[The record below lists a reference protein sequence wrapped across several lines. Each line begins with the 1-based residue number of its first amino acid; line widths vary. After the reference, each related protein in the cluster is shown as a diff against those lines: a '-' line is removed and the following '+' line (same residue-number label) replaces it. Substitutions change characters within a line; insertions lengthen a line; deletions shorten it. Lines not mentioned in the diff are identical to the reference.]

1 MNFLKIAGKDIKS
14 IFKNRFI
21 RISVIAIIVVP
32 LLYSLL
38 YLDAFWDP
46 YARVKDMT
54 IAVVNEDGGAL
65 LDGKKVNYG
74 EDVVENLKS
83 NGDIGWEFTSNE
95 KADEGLENKG
105 YYAKFVIP
113 ENFSKNVVAAKDG
126 KPQVADLKFVCNEK
140 KNFLA
145 AQINL
150 QVKNTLKEEIVSTV
164 SNNYVTVAFD
174 SLYKAKDG
182 LVKASDGSNE
192 LYKGIGQLNDKVPML
207 VEGANKLG
215 DGATQ
220 LKDGQGELNSGIK
233 SVNNGLSE
241 VNSKIPAL
249 GSGVDKLYDGS
260 QELKNGLSEVNSK
273 VPALSSGVDEL
284 YAGSQRLN
292 NGLSEANSKVS
303 GLSSGVD
310 ELYAGSQELKNG
322 LSEANSKV
330 SNLSPGVNKLYD
342 GSGAL
347 TGGSKSLYSAFNTKI
362 YPNVNLLKDGAN
374 KLNGE
379 LKAGESSIKTLKE
392 GGEKLKAASDNVAAL
407 STGVN
412 KGYQESVKGGVDELI
427 DGVNKSSATMN
438 KIVTD
443 IEKAVQSNPEVAKD
457 PNIQAALANIQALS
471 KETSGTPKKIQEL
484 QAGTKN
490 FGDKLG
496 EFNGAV
502 NGYTGKVKEVATGT
516 VALTDNV
523 NEASVAVNKISGGL
537 NSLEAGLN
545 ENTKD
550 SFGYGLKSVSDNMAA
565 LNSGIGELK
574 SNIPALSGGI
584 QALYN
589 GSGELNGGLGEL
601 RSNVPALTGG
611 IKDLYNGS
619 GEIYGGL
626 GELRS
631 NVPALSGGIQALYSG
646 SGKLNG
652 GLGEVRSNV
661 PALSGG
667 IQALYNGSGELNGGL
682 GELRSNIPTLSGGI
696 QALYN
701 GSNQLVEGSNKLVD
715 GQNQLSTGVTE
726 LTNKVPELEDGV
738 GKLYKGSNELATG
751 LKDGAGEMKAGL
763 KNSSEDMGNFVS
775 APINMKNEPINKVPN
790 YGTAF
795 APYFISLSLWIGA
808 IMMFFVISAKTEDDF
823 GLSKFDKVIGKYLS
837 FGFIG
842 LLQAIL
848 VSIVVL
854 GLGLKP
860 TSTVMYFT
868 SIIFLSLVF
877 IAIIQCLISL
887 FGDAGRILGI
897 VLLILQLT
905 ACAGTFPLE
914 IVPKFFKVI
923 NPFMPF
929 TYSVEL
935 LREVI
940 SATTINYTVVG
951 KDFLILGTVLLAF
964 LTISIIFKNAG
975 ENLQNIIEGRKEKSM
990 EDSREESM

>member
-83 NGDIGWEFTSNE
+83 NEDVSWEFTSNE
-95 KADEGLENKG
+95 KADEGLENEG

-113 ENFSKNVVAAKDG
+113 EGFSKNIVAAKEG
-126 KPQVADLKFVCNEK
+126 KPQVADLEFVCNEK

-145 AQINL
+145 AQINS
-150 QVKNTLKEEIVSTV
+150 QVKNVLKEEIVSTV

-233 SVNNGLSE
+233 SISNGLSE
-241 VNSKIPAL
+241 VNSKVPEL

-260 QELKNGLSEVNSK
+260 QELKNGLGT
-273 VPALSSGVDEL
+273 A
-284 YAGSQRLN
+284 A
-292 NGLSEANSKVS
+292 NGA
-303 GLSSGVD
+303 
-310 ELYAGSQELKNG
+310 
-322 LSEANSKV
+322 
-330 SNLSPGVNKLYD
+330 
-342 GSGAL
+342 GAL
-347 TGGSKSLYSAFNTKI
+347 TAGSKSLYSAFNTTI

-374 KLNGE
+374 ELNGR
-379 LKAGESSIKTLKE
+379 LKAGESDVKKLKE
-392 GGEKLKAASDNVAAL
+392 GGEGLKTASE
-407 STGVN
+407 SGIN
-412 KGYQESVKGGVDELI
+412 KGYQSVT
-427 DGVNKSSATMN
+427 DGVNELISGINTSSEKM
-438 KIVTD
+438 KD
-443 IEKAVQSNPEVAKD
+443 ISESVLAAVQSNPEVAKD

-471 KETSGTPKKIQEL
+471 KETSETPKKIQAL
-484 QAGTKN
+484 QAGTKE
-490 FGDKLG
+490 FGNKLG
-496 EFNGAV
+496 
-502 NGYTGKVKEVATGT
+502 GYNGKVNEFATGT
-516 VALTDNV
+516 LALIGNV
-523 NEASVAVNKISGGL
+523 NNIGAGISKISGGL
-537 NSLEAGLN
+537 NALEAGIN
-545 ENTKD
+545 ENTEG
-550 SFGYGLKSVSDNMAA
+550 SFGYGLKSVSDNMSD
-565 LNSGIGELK
+565 LNSGINKL
-574 SNIPALSGGI
+574 NSGSSEI
-584 QALYN
+584 
-589 GSGELNGGLGEL
+589 NGGLGEL
-601 RSNVPALTGG
+601 RSNV
-611 IKDLYNGS
+611 
-619 GEIYGGL
+619 
-626 GELRS
+626 
-631 NVPALSGGIQALYSG
+631 
-646 SGKLNG
+646 
-652 GLGEVRSNV
+652 
-661 PALSGG
+661 
-667 IQALYNGSGELNGGL
+667 
-682 GELRSNIPTLSGGI
+682 PTLSGGI

-763 KNSSEDMGNFVS
+763 INSSEEMGDFVS
-775 APINMKNEPINKVPN
+775 APINMKNEPINHVPN
-790 YGTAF
+790 YGTGF

-808 IMMFFVISAKTEDDF
+808 IMMFFVISAKTDDDF
-823 GLSKFDKVIGKYLS
+823 GLSKFDKVVGKYLS

-848 VSIVVL
+848 VSVVVL
-854 GLGLKP
+854 GLGLNP

-887 FGDAGRILGI
+887 FGDAGRLLGI

-923 NPFMPF
+923 NPYMPF

-940 SATTINYTVVG
+940 SATTINYSVVG
-951 KDFLILGTVLLAF
+951 KDFLILGVVLLVF
-964 LTISIIFKNAG
+964 LTISVVFKDAG
-975 ENLQNIIEGRKEKSM
+975 ENLQNIIEGRKNKSV
-990 EDSREESM
+990 EDIREESM

>member
-21 RISVIAIIVVP
+21 RISVVAIIIVP

-74 EDVVENLKS
+74 DDVVENLKS

-113 ENFSKNVVAAKDG
+113 ESFSKNVVAAKDG

-192 LYKGIGQLNDKVPML
+192 LYKGIGQINDNVPML

-233 SVNNGLSE
+233 SIN
-241 VNSKIPAL
+241 
-249 GSGVDKLYDGS
+249 
-260 QELKNGLSEVNSK
+260 NGLSEVNSK
-273 VPALSSGVDEL
+273 VPDLSSGVD
-284 YAGSQRLN
+284 
-292 NGLSEANSKVS
+292 K
-303 GLSSGVD
+303 
-310 ELYAGSQELKNG
+310 LYAGSQELKNG
-322 LSEANSKV
+322 LGTAAN
-330 SNLSPGVNKLYD
+330 GA
-342 GSGAL
+342 GAL
-347 TGGSKSLYSAFNTKI
+347 TGGSKSLYSAFNTTI
-362 YPNVNLLKDGAN
+362 YPAVNSLKDGAN

-379 LKAGESSIKTLKE
+379 LKAGESSIKALKE
-392 GGEKLKAASDNVAAL
+392 GGEGLKTASDDVAAAS
-407 STGVN
+407 SGIN
-412 KGYQESVKGGVDELI
+412 KGYQEAVKGGVDKLI

-438 KIVTD
+438 SIAKDIVT
-443 IEKAVQSNPEVAKD
+443 AVQSNPEVAND
-457 PNIQAALANIQALS
+457 PNIQDALKKIQALNES
-471 KETSGTPKKIQEL
+471 SSGTKEQIQAL

-490 FGDKLG
+490 FGDNLG
-496 EFNGAV
+496 KFNGSV
-502 NGYTGKVKEVATGT
+502 NEYAGNVKGFATGT
-516 VALTDNV
+516 VALTD
-523 NEASVAVNKISGGL
+523 SVNKVSAGVSEISGGL
-537 NSLEAGLN
+537 NSLEAGIN
-545 ENTKD
+545 ENTQG
-550 SFGYGLKSVSDNMAA
+550 SFGYGLKSVSDNMSA
-565 LNSGIGELK
+565 LNSGINKLN
-574 SNIPALSGGI
+574 S
-584 QALYN
+584 
-589 GSGELNGGLGEL
+589 GSGEINGGLGQL
-601 RSNVPALTGG
+601 RSNVPA
-611 IKDLYNGS
+611 
-619 GEIYGGL
+619 
-626 GELRS
+626 
-631 NVPALSGGIQALYSG
+631 
-646 SGKLNG
+646 
-652 GLGEVRSNV
+652 
-661 PALSGG
+661 
-667 IQALYNGSGELNGGL
+667 
-682 GELRSNIPTLSGGI
+682 LSGGI

-808 IMMFFVISAKTEDDF
+808 IMMFFVISAKTDDDF

-923 NPFMPF
+923 NPYMPF

-951 KDFLILGTVLLAF
+951 KDFLILGIVLLAF
-964 LTISIIFKNAG
+964 LTISIIFKNVG

-990 EDSREESM
+990 EDIREESM

>member
-74 EDVVENLKS
+74 EDVVENLKN

-113 ENFSKNVVAAKDG
+113 ESFSKNVVAAKDG

-192 LYKGIGQLNDKVPML
+192 LYKGIGQINDNVPML

-220 LKDGQGELNSGIK
+220 LKNGQGELNSGIK
-233 SVNNGLSE
+233 SINNGLSE
-241 VNSKIPAL
+241 VNSKVPDL
-249 GSGVDKLYDGS
+249 SSGVDKLYDGS
-260 QELKNGLSEVNSK
+260 QELKNGLGT
-273 VPALSSGVDEL
+273 A
-284 YAGSQRLN
+284 A
-292 NGLSEANSKVS
+292 NGA
-303 GLSSGVD
+303 
-310 ELYAGSQELKNG
+310 
-322 LSEANSKV
+322 
-330 SNLSPGVNKLYD
+330 
-342 GSGAL
+342 GAL
-347 TGGSKSLYSAFNTKI
+347 TGGSKSLYGAFNTTI
-362 YPNVNLLKDGAN
+362 YPAVNSLKDGAN
-374 KLNGE
+374 ELNSSLE
-379 LKAGESSIKTLKE
+379 AGKGSVNTLKE
-392 GGEKLKAASDNVAAL
+392 GGKELKAVSDNGAAA
-407 STGVN
+407 SSGIN
-412 KGYQESVKGGVDELI
+412 NGYQLVVDGVDQLI
-427 DGVNKSSATMN
+427 DGVNTSSATMN
-438 KIVTD
+438 EIAKSIVT
-443 IEKAVQSNPEVAKD
+443 AVQSNPEVAKD
-457 PNIQAALANIQALS
+457 PNIQDALQKIQDLS
-471 KETSGTPKKIQEL
+471 QETSETPKKIQEL

-490 FGDKLG
+490 FGDNLDK
-496 EFNGAV
+496 
-502 NGYTGKVKEVATGT
+502 YTGKVNEFATGT
-516 VALTDNV
+516 IALTDNV
-523 NEASVAVNKISGGL
+523 NKVSAGVSKISGGL

-545 ENTKD
+545 ENTQG
-550 SFGYGLKSVSDNMAA
+550 SFGYGLKSVSDNMAV
-565 LNSGIGELK
+565 LNSGINKLN
-574 SNIPALSGGI
+574 S
-584 QALYN
+584 
-589 GSGELNGGLGEL
+589 GSGQINGGLGEL
-601 RSNVPALTGG
+601 RSNVPA
-611 IKDLYNGS
+611 
-619 GEIYGGL
+619 
-626 GELRS
+626 
-631 NVPALSGGIQALYSG
+631 
-646 SGKLNG
+646 
-652 GLGEVRSNV
+652 
-661 PALSGG
+661 
-667 IQALYNGSGELNGGL
+667 
-682 GELRSNIPTLSGGI
+682 LSGGI

-763 KNSSEDMGNFVS
+763 KNSSKEMGDFVS
-775 APINMKNEPINKVPN
+775 APVNMKNEPINKVPN

-837 FGFIG
+837 FGFVG

-923 NPFMPF
+923 NPYMPF

-951 KDFLILGTVLLAF
+951 KDFLILGIALLAF

-975 ENLQNIIEGRKEKSM
+975 ENLQNMIEGRKEKSM
-990 EDSREESM
+990 EDIREESM

>member
-83 NGDIGWEFTSNE
+83 NGDVGWEFTSNE
-95 KADEGLENKG
+95 KADEGLENEG

-113 ENFSKNVVAAKDG
+113 EDFSKNIVAAKDG

-145 AQINL
+145 AQINS
-150 QVKNTLKEEIVSTV
+150 QVEKVLKEEIVSTV

-207 VEGANKLG
+207 AEGANKLG

-233 SVNNGLSE
+233 SIN
-241 VNSKIPAL
+241 
-249 GSGVDKLYDGS
+249 
-260 QELKNGLSEVNSK
+260 NGLSEVNSK
-273 VPALSSGVDEL
+273 VPELGSGVDKLYGGSQELTNKLGIAASGVDKL
-284 YAGSQRLN
+284 YAGSQQ
-292 NGLSEANSKVS
+292 VT
-303 GLSSGVD
+303 
-310 ELYAGSQELKNG
+310 NG

-347 TGGSKSLYSAFNTKI
+347 TGGSKGLYSAFNTRI

-374 KLNGE
+374 ELNGK
-379 LKAGESSIKTLKE
+379 LKAGESNVKELKE
-392 GGEKLKAASDNVAAL
+392 GGEKLKAASDNVA
-407 STGVN
+407 SSSSGIN
-412 KGYQESVKGGVDELI
+412 KGYQSVVDGVDKLIGGV
-427 DGVNKSSATMN
+427 NTSSEKMN
-438 KIVTD
+438 DIAKDIVT
-443 IEKAVQSNPEVAKD
+443 AVQSNPEVAKD
-457 PNIQAALANIQALS
+457 PNIQDALAKIQALS
-471 KETSGTPKKIQEL
+471 KETSETPKNIQEL
-484 QAGTKN
+484 QAGTKE
-490 FGDKLG
+490 FGNKLG

-502 NGYTGKVKEVATGT
+502 NGYTGKVNGFATGT
-516 VALTDNV
+516 LALIDNV
-523 NEASVAVNKISGGL
+523 NKVSAGVSEISGGL

-550 SFGYGLKSVSDNMAA
+550 SFGAGLKSLSDNMSG
-565 LNSGIGELK
+565 LNAGLGELK

-589 GSGELNGGLGEL
+589 GSSEISGGLGALSSNVPGVTGVMQAFHNGSSEITGGLGEL
-601 RSNVPALTGG
+601 RSNV
-611 IKDLYNGS
+611 
-619 GEIYGGL
+619 
-626 GELRS
+626 
-631 NVPALSGGIQALYSG
+631 
-646 SGKLNG
+646 
-652 GLGEVRSNV
+652 
-661 PALSGG
+661 
-667 IQALYNGSGELNGGL
+667 
-682 GELRSNIPTLSGGI
+682 PTLSGGI

-738 GKLYKGSNELATG
+738 DKLYKGSNELATG

-763 KNSSEDMGNFVS
+763 INSSEEMGDFVS
-775 APINMKNEPINKVPN
+775 APINMKNEPVNHVPN
-790 YGTAF
+790 YGTGF

-808 IMMFFVISAKTEDDF
+808 IMMFFVISAKTDDDF
-823 GLSKFDKVIGKYLS
+823 GLSKFDKVVGKYLS

-848 VSIVVL
+848 VSVVVL
-854 GLGLKP
+854 GLGLNP

-887 FGDAGRILGI
+887 FGDAGRLLGI

-923 NPFMPF
+923 NPYMPF

-940 SATTINYTVVG
+940 SATTINYSVVG
-951 KDFLILGTVLLAF
+951 KDFLILGVVLLVF
-964 LTISIIFKNAG
+964 LTISVVFKDAG
-975 ENLQNIIEGRKEKSM
+975 ENLQNIIEGRKNKSV
-990 EDSREESM
+990 EDIREESM